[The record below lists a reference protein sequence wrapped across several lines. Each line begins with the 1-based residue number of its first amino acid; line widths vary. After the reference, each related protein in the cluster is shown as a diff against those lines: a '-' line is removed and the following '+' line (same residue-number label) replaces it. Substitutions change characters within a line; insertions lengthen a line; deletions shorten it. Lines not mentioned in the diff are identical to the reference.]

1 MLTRQHYH
9 WNCFWH
15 AEYDCLKMRLVV
27 SKTAH
32 TNYHIINRSLV
43 QVLFH
48 SAKSFR
54 YANFNEF
61 SLRIF
66 ACECT
71 YYKAL
76 RIVIELK
83 NRDQLW
89 KLSIEATA
97 SFDSGQL
104 AEVYS
109 LSHWP
114 LKYRKYQSIELDSEF
129 KLFHTDI
136 IAIVIYSHN

>member
-97 SFDSGQL
+97 SFDSGQTCW
-104 AEVYS
+104 S
-109 LSHWP
+109 LFFES
-114 LKYRKYQSIELDSEF
+114 LTFEIQKISINWIRFRIQTFPHRHHCHCHL
-129 KLFHTDI
+129 
-136 IAIVIYSHN
+136 